1 MQRLS
6 LGTTEFEALR
16 NAGQIYVDKT
26 ELIYRLAIRPEK
38 FLLVRPPRFGKT
50 LLISTLES
58 LFKYG
63 LRDFKSLAIEKLW
76 KPGKVFK
83 VLRLDFS
90 IVKPTDSFE
99 DFRRD
104 FDRYL
109 LERFKTIGFET
120 SNRGGFIFLDI
131 GNFLDRLEP
140 SSFVLLID
148 NYDAPLARC
157 LNDHELF
164 NSVLHH
170 ISKFYDIL
178 KSCDRAIQFML
189 MTGRMDCIGENIFSG
204 FNNLTDISLSPRF
217 GSLLGFTRE
226 EIEDSFNHY
235 LNSAAKDLSI
245 NKDELLELF
254 LRQYGGYCFDETV
267 QRKVCAPWPLL
278 KFFDQASKSFKY
290 SWPELEDGHS
300 VLNECLERH
309 VFRDP
314 TEYGSEKYVPL
325 NNLFCPPNSGRSAG
339 MALLTQAGYLTI
351 KKVGYGVAL
360 LDYPNMEAKEETAK
374 FYLRQFLKD
383 KELTQKDADA
393 ISKALS
399 EGSQEILIKSLND
412 LFAFI
417 DYSSYSVKDAASV
430 CAVVQVYLAS
440 AGLDPKVKRDSEHCP
455 IELNVCVQNQQWVMK
470 FHVVQRKGIAAEILK
485 EGLNTKPISSG
496 REDLNKCAVLIY
508 SVEDR
513 KFMDF
518 SEFNN

>member
-1 MQRLS
+1 M
-6 LGTTEFEALR
+6 
-16 NAGQIYVDKT
+16 IYQF
-26 ELIYRLAIRPEK
+26 AIRPEK
-38 FLLVRPPRFGKT
+38 FLLIRPPRFGKT

-63 LRDFKSLAIEKLW
+63 LRDFKGLAIEKFW
-76 KPGKVFK
+76 NPGRAFK

-99 DFRRD
+99 GFRRD

-109 LERFKTIGFET
+109 LERFQTIGFET

-157 LNDHELF
+157 HNDHELF
-164 NSVLHH
+164 NSVLQH
-170 ISKFYDIL
+170 ISRFYDIL

-189 MTGRMDCIGENIFSG
+189 MTGSMDCIGESIFSG

-217 GSLLGFTRE
+217 GGLLGFTRE
-226 EIEDSFNHY
+226 EIENSFNHY

-278 KFFDQASKSFKY
+278 KFFDKASRSYKY

-300 VLNECLERH
+300 VLNERLKCH
-309 VFRDP
+309 PFRDP
-314 TEYGSEKYVPL
+314 QEYGAEKYVPL
-325 NNLFCPPNSGRSAG
+325 NTLFCPPNSGRSAG
-339 MALLTQAGYLTI
+339 LALLTQAGYLAI
-351 KKVGYGVAL
+351 KKVKYGVAL
-360 LDYPNMEAKEETAK
+360 LNYPNLEAKKETAK
-374 FYLRQFLKD
+374 LYLRQLLKD
-383 KELTQKDADA
+383 KELSQKEAGA

-399 EGSQEILIKSLND
+399 EGSQEILVRNLND
-412 LFAFI
+412 LFASI

-440 AGLDPKVKRDSEHCP
+440 AGLDPKVKRDSEQCP
-455 IELNVCVQNQQWVMK
+455 SELSVCVQNQQWIMK
-470 FHVVQRKGIAAEILK
+470 FQIVQRVGKAAEILK
-485 EGLNTKPISSG
+485 EDLNSKPISL
-496 REDLNKCAVLIY
+496 REEDLNKEEIECAVLIY

-513 KFMDF
+513 KFVDF